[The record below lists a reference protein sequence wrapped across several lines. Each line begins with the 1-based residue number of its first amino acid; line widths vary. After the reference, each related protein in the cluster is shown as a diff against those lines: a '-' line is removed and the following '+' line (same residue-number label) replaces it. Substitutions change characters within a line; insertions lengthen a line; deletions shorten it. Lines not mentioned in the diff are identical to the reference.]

1 MNQEEKKQFMWKV
14 NSDTGRALADLRQHR
29 GMTLEQVGAASDY
42 EPENIAAAEAG
53 KLPHNVHNL
62 ARTIMKQSQ
71 VWGTGDEFTMRQ
83 GGEDQLLPG
92 CNITSLDS
100 AVPWLGSLPQM
111 RVPWG
116 NCWGAR
122 LNETQPM

>member
-29 GMTLEQVGAASDY
+29 GMTLEQVAEASDY

-62 ARTIMKQSQ
+62 ARIVEAM
-71 VWGTGDEFTMRQ
+71 Q
-83 GGEDQLLPG
+83 GRLAIIPQESPDDPHCQFIELED
-92 CNITSLDS
+92 
-100 AVPWLGSLPQM
+100 
-111 RVPWG
+111 
-116 NCWGAR
+116 
-122 LNETQPM
+122 